1 MAALTRS
8 TSEKP
13 DGWFLDTMPITPQR
27 LLGGERN
34 LVIAGGAAG
43 GLFVF
48 QLAPRAHGS
57 FLGVPLLFVIA
68 VAGVAFFL
76 AWMALVYLA
85 WRIDP
90 WMSKTLPRF
99 LKTPHYLPAHS
110 TGAASDFKRRVLRG
124 KDHLR
129 R

>member
-1 MAALTRS
+1 MAAVTKS

-34 LVIAGGAAG
+34 LVIVGAAAG

-57 FLGVPLLFVIA
+57 FLGVPLLFIVSA
-68 VAGVAFFL
+68 VGVAFFL
-76 AWMALVYLA
+76 VWMTLVYLA

-90 WMSKTLPRF
+90 WLSKTLPRF
-99 LKTPHYLPAHS
+99 IALPHYLPAHS
-110 TGAASDFKRRVLRG
+110 TGAASEFKRRVLRG
-124 KDHLR
+124 KGHLKR
-129 R
+129 